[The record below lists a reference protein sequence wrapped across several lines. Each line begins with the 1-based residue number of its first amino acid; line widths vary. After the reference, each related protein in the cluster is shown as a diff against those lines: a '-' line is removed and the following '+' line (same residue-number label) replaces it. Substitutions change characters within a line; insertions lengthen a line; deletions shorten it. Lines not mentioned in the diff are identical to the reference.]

1 MTLQTDRHELA
12 APGEIARR
20 ALWSSDMHH
29 LMIWFLMSA
38 LLLGSVACHGDQEDE
53 PVARTEAAE
62 RSQAVPR
69 LIQQIEPPIDL
80 EAPPADATKTASG
93 LRYKKLATKEASAQ
107 PRASDTVL
115 VHYTGWR
122 RTGETFFTTRARG
135 RPIALDIAHAA
146 PGFAEMLPLMRK
158 GEKAVLWVPPGQA
171 TAEPLVYEIE
181 IVDVMPPAGVA
192 RRTPKRDTSAAEV
205 QRR

>member
-1 MTLQTDRHELA
+1 
-12 APGEIARR
+12 
-20 ALWSSDMHH
+20 MHH
-29 LMIWFLMSA
+29 LKIWFLMSS

-62 RSQAVPR
+62 RSRAVPR
-69 LIQQIEPPIDL
+69 LIQQIEPPVDL

-146 PGFAEMLPLMRK
+146 PGFAEMLPLLRK

-181 IVDVMPPAGVA
+181 IIDLVTSSRVRPTPVRLQASAGQ
-192 RRTPKRDTSAAEV
+192 S
-205 QRR
+205 